1 MTPGK
6 TAVQRLQNYLS
17 KQKRNDAGYRFSCDL
32 KGRKIQINVK
42 EYDKFSFIVE
52 TLRIERSD
60 GLQSGSDFLRKQAD
74 FLKSNLTYLLENIE
88 VFEIDSL
95 QSRAQ
100 LRSRI
105 TEENDSS
112 LSYFE
117 IMIEGRR
124 RIALKR
130 VVFDKQKKQRK
141 NATFHLTNET
151 LTRTIDD
158 FVKAIELTQ

>member
-17 KQKRNDAGYRFSCDL
+17 KQKSNDAGYRFSCDL

-88 VFEIDSL
+88 VFEIDPL

-124 RIALKR
+124 GIALKR

-141 NATFHLTNET
+141 NTTFHLTNET

>member
-17 KQKRNDAGYRFSCDL
+17 KQKSNDAGYRFSCDL

-124 RIALKR
+124 GIALKR
-130 VVFDKQKKQRK
+130 VVFDKQKKKRK

>member
-6 TAVQRLQNYLS
+6 TAVQRLQDYLS
-17 KQKRNDAGYRFSCDL
+17 KQKSNDAGYQFSCDL
-32 KGRKIQINVK
+32 KGRNIQINVK
-42 EYDKFSFIVE
+42 EFDKFSFIVE
-52 TLRIERSD
+52 SLRIERSD

-74 FLKSNLTYLLENIE
+74 FLKSNLTYLLDNIE

-105 TEENDSS
+105 PEENDSS

-124 RIALKR
+124 GIALNR
-130 VVFDKQKKQRK
+130 VVFDKKKKQRK
-141 NATFHLTNET
+141 NTTFHLTNET

-158 FVKAIELTQ
+158 FVKVIELTQ

>member
-6 TAVQRLQNYLS
+6 TTVQRLQDYLS
-17 KQKRNDAGYRFSCDL
+17 KQESSDAGYQFSCDL
-32 KGRKIQINVK
+32 KGLKIQINVK
-42 EYDKFSFIVE
+42 EFDKFSFIVE

-60 GLQSGSDFLRKQAD
+60 DLQSGSDFLRKQAD
-74 FLKSNLTYLLENIE
+74 FLKSNLTYLLDNIE
-88 VFEIDSL
+88 VCEIDSR

-105 TEENDSS
+105 PEENDSS

-124 RIALKR
+124 VALER

-141 NATFHLTNET
+141 NTTFHLTNET
-151 LTRTIDD
+151 LSRTIDD